1 MTEVEERA
9 AKAWCDLVE
18 AASRT
23 LEINWFC
30 MWLNAVGEGSDM
42 VRTTKGLALL
52 PVIEQL
58 ERKEMQKRAESR
70 KTQRRSVRRADGQW
84 QGIEKSR

>member
-30 MWLNAVGEGSDM
+30 MWLNAVGEGSDI

-58 ERKEMQKRAESR
+58 ERKEMQKMSR
-70 KTQRRSVRRADGQW
+70 RHRPTARGVDR
-84 QGIEKSR
+84 

>member
-1 MTEVEERA
+1 MTDLEERT

-23 LEINWFC
+23 LETNWFG

-42 VRTTKGLALL
+42 VRTTKGIALL
-52 PVIEQL
+52 SVFENL
-58 ERKEMQKRAESR
+58 ERKEMHKRAEAR
-70 KTQRRSVRRADGQW
+70 KARR
-84 QGIEKSR
+84 